1 MDNNNQLA
9 SQPQAQNYTDSNSG
23 RSSDYQANP
32 SEQLINF
39 LIDLF
44 STWKVSHATKMK
56 EQDWDNHRIELWAI
70 ALTDLRAT
78 KQELERALRKS
89 ISLTWLPTTAAD
101 FLELGRQ
108 ASSEYPDSY
117 IAYVQ
122 AANRNYLHPAAHET
136 AKRIGIEKLASE
148 PEYTTLKIW
157 NEVYKTVCTEHAQD
171 SAKFN
176 QNLAQIERSKQ
187 NDTNVLEAPKKA
199 SQAQIQAKL
208 NLINNI
214 RKSL

>member
-1 MDNNNQLA
+1 MFGYFKTNFGTKFKEEEWREDRIMVWAETLTELQITPKEFSEA
-9 SQPQAQNYTDSNSG
+9 VRKVRHQAWQ
-23 RSSDYQANP
+23 
-32 SEQLINF
+32 
-39 LIDLF
+39 
-44 STWKVSHATKMK
+44 
-56 EQDWDNHRIELWAI
+56 
-70 ALTDLRAT
+70 
-78 KQELERALRKS
+78 
-89 ISLTWLPTTAAD
+89 PTTPAD
-101 FLELGRQ
+101 FLALGRQ

-171 SAKFN
+171 SIKFN

-187 NDTNVLEAPKKA
+187 NDTKVLEAPKKA
-199 SQAQIQAKL
+199 SQEQIQAKL

>member
-1 MDNNNQLA
+1 MDNNHLA
-9 SQPQAQNYTDSNSG
+9 STHQQIATWTAYDEIYQPPE
-23 RSSDYQANP
+23 P
-32 SEQLINF
+32 SETLINA
-39 LIDLF
+39 IIQLF
-44 STWKVSHATKMK
+44 GYFKTNFGTKFKEEEWREDRIMVWAETLTELQITPKEFSEAVRKVRHQAW
-56 EQDWDNHRIELWAI
+56 Q
-70 ALTDLRAT
+70 
-78 KQELERALRKS
+78 
-89 ISLTWLPTTAAD
+89 PTTPAD
-101 FLELGRQ
+101 FLALGRQ

-136 AKRIGIEKLASE
+136 AKRIGIKKLASE
-148 PEYTTLKIW
+148 PEYTALKIW

-176 QNLAQIERSKQ
+176 QNIAQIERSKQ
-187 NDTNVLEAPKKA
+187 SDTNVLEAPKKA